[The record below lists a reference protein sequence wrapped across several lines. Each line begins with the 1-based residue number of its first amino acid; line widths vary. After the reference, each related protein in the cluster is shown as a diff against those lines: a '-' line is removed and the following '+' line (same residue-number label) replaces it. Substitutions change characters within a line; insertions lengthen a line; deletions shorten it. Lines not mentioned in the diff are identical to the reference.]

1 MTVLARLLV
10 RRNLFLLALVL
21 GIGLGVYLFVEVFDR
36 LDNFL
41 EAGVSLRLLGLYVLY
56 RCPFVLAQIFPGAFV
71 VAVGVQMALMGRARE
86 LIALRAAA
94 VAPWSWQRIFLV
106 YATVVAIGHFLLSQG
121 LGVVGHGL
129 AERIWN
135 EEVRGRNL
143 VARSLSD
150 VWFREKQ
157 AVVWVQRLF
166 PVTRKG
172 EGVRVYVMDAAG
184 QPQRILDAEAVD
196 AQPGEWRLT
205 RVREVDVSRLSE
217 SHSDTVTF
225 PLAMDPKSFLTMD
238 PKTSLESVSLWRLGE
253 EIDRLR
259 QSGAGVER
267 LTTAWHMKLAQSAA
281 IPVMALAALV
291 VASVV
296 RSPYAVVAL
305 GLVASFGYYA
315 LFVVFSSAGQQGLVP
330 PAVGAWAANVL
341 VAAMVLA
348 AVAMRRLWRGAWF
361 GG

>member
-1 MTVLARLLV
+1 MTVLAQLLV

-41 EAGVSLRLLGLYVLY
+41 EAGVPLRFLGLYVLY
-56 RCPFVLAQIFPGAFV
+56 RSPFILAQIFPGAVV

-94 VAPWSWQRIFLV
+94 VSPWNWERVFLV
-106 YATVVAIGHFLLSQG
+106 YATCLAIGHFLLSQG
-121 LGVVGHGL
+121 VGVVGHGL

-143 VARSLSD
+143 EQRSLAD

-166 PVTRKG
+166 PVTRRG
-172 EGVRVYVMDAAG
+172 EGVRVYVMDDAG
-184 QPQRILDAEAVD
+184 HPQRIVDAAAAD
-196 AQPGEWRLT
+196 AQPGAWRLSG
-205 RVREVDVSRLSE
+205 VREVDVSRLTE
-217 SHSDTVTF
+217 THRETMTL
-225 PLAMDPKSFLTMD
+225 PLAMDPQSFVTMD
-238 PKTSLESVSLWRLGE
+238 PKASLESVSLWRLGE
-253 EIDRLR
+253 EIERLR

-267 LTTAWHMKLAQSAA
+267 LETAWHMKLAQSVA
-281 IPVMALAALV
+281 IPVMAMVALA
-291 VASVV
+291 VAGAV

-305 GLVASFGYYA
+305 GLVASFGYYG
-315 LFVVFSSAGQQGLVP
+315 LFVIFSSAGQQGLVP
-330 PAVGAWAANVL
+330 PLVGAWAANALVAALVL
-341 VAAMVLA
+341 VAAA
-348 AVAMRRLWRGAWF
+348 ARRLWRG
-361 GG
+361 